1 MAGTLTAQDV
11 FGFLLPEQVNAI
23 SNAAE
28 RVSCRAGEYVYE
40 KGDKADWFFIVLD
53 GEVTL
58 RLPTQGGISLIID
71 HMAKGDV
78 FGGPLGQKRRTY
90 ALSAQCTQKAKL
102 LKIEMGA
109 LKRLMDQDMRM
120 GLSLQRHVASA
131 YFNRYIDTMR
141 KLQAVVMNIPVE
153 A

>member
-40 KGDKADWFFIVLD
+40 KGAKADWFFIVLD

-71 HMAKGDV
+71 HMTKGDV

-90 ALSAQCTQKAKL
+90 ALSAQCTQRAKL
-102 LKIEMGA
+102 LKIEIA
-109 LKRLMDQDMRM
+109 VLKRLMDQDMRM
-120 GLSLQRHVASA
+120 GLSLQGHVANA

-141 KLQAVVMNIPVE
+141 KLQAVVMNMPVE